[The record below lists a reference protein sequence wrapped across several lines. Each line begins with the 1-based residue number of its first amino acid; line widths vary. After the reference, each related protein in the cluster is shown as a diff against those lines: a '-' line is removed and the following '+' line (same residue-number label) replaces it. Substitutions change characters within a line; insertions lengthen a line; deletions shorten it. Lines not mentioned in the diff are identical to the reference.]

1 MFLFALGG
9 SVVLGA
15 GLFAVASF
23 SEGALLAMRTVA
35 QVIGWLFLIAS
46 LAGATVL
53 NRAHIGSITA
63 VGVTSVSAFLLLYVS
78 HFDWNEI
85 RTVRS
90 TYAALEARHQ
100 DLEVI
105 EDPSPALAAAMGL
118 KEIVVPALPPSRASA
133 DAGMKE
139 FVVPQRSKAEV
150 PKPVVASS
158 THVAAPVHKELP
170 MEGLQRSR
178 CSQKAGLARLL
189 CLENARL
196 EYCQSRPTDEAACP
210 SPIPQSHPG

>member
-9 SVVLGA
+9 SLALGA

-35 QVIGWLFLIAS
+35 QVIGWLFVMAT
-46 LAGATVL
+46 LAGATAL
-53 NRAHIGSITA
+53 RRAHIGSITA
-63 VGVTSVSAFLLLYVS
+63 IGVTSVSAFLLLYVS
-78 HFDWNEI
+78 HFDWSEI

-90 TYAALEARHQ
+90 AHA
-100 DLEVI
+100 VI
-105 EDPSPALAAAMGL
+105 AHPSPALAAAMGL

-139 FVVPQRSKAEV
+139 FVVPQRPKAEP
-150 PKPVVASS
+150 PKPLVASS
-158 THVAAPVHKELP
+158 THVAAPVHKELS
-170 MEGLQRSR
+170 MEGMQRSR

-189 CLENARL
+189 CLESARL
-196 EYCQSRPTDEAACP
+196 EYCQSRPNDEAACP